1 MPGYNPATVYPFA
14 VAASN
19 VTAQIWVIVVAQ
31 KYSFTLRLVSAF
43 MIEALVLV
51 SLPFLANIG
60 GAVGY
65 WSVFAVLFFFGLIT
79 GIILASMFSLAGGL
93 PSKYM
98 AIMILGQGISGFS
111 SSLLRALTLIIW
123 PIGKSELN
131 NNEFISTIALFLFA
145 AVLLIICAL
154 LQFKLRKNEFAVY
167 HLW

>member
-19 VTAQIWVIVVAQ
+19 VTAQIWVIVVGQ

-98 AIMILGQGISGFS
+98 AVMILG
-111 SSLLRALTLIIW
+111 
-123 PIGKSELN
+123 
-131 NNEFISTIALFLFA
+131 
-145 AVLLIICAL
+145 
-154 LQFKLRKNEFAVY
+154 
-167 HLW
+167 